1 MIEKSWFATQSC
13 QIESII
19 GSMAPSLCYPTNL
32 SVPAPLLTAVSM
44 CHATIARRVWIH
56 GISLWFNR
64 VIRGVNPRLANRI
77 DCPGT
82 SFFSQSLPSERVWGC
97 CAKDVRSL
105 KFSDCRLHLQS
116 GKVRVVFSRIFTAF
130 RVAKRKCHK
139 WSASTFRRRILVRR
153 SPRADHEDY
162 QSSAIL
168 SCLCSCRNYSL

>member
-1 MIEKSWFATQSC
+1 
-13 QIESII
+13 
-19 GSMAPSLCYPTNL
+19 MAPSLCYPANL
-32 SVPAPLLTAVSM
+32 SVPALLLTAVSV

-56 GISLWFNR
+56 GISPWFNR

-116 GKVRVVFSRIFTAF
+116 GKVRVMFSRIFTAF

-139 WSASTFRRRILVRR
+139 WSAPTFRRQILVRR
-153 SPRADHEDY
+153 SPRADHE
-162 QSSAIL
+162 ATRVRP
-168 SCLCSCRNYSL
+168 SCRVFAHVVIARCNRRLYCIFKWSIRTNIN